1 MDAFER
7 VDAFNRCLGQVEF
20 GICSHCREEFFKPSE
35 RNPLFDLRGSFI
47 SGYLPLGESLMCA
60 NCIDELDRAFSD
72 LSHITGEQTK
82 DDYIDTI
89 NWNDSKG

>member
-1 MDAFER
+1 MNAVER
-7 VDAFNRCLGQVEF
+7 VDDFDRRLRPVES
-20 GICSHCREEFFKPSE
+20 GICSHCGKKFFKPSE
-35 RNPLFDLRGSFI
+35 QNPLFDLRGSSI

-60 NCIDELDRAFSD
+60 NCIDELDRELSD
-72 LSHITGEQTK
+72 LSHITGEQIK